1 MLILGCEVKFQQDL
15 EIAWVLF
22 TLFFYVLS
30 WCLNIVRSSM
40 EKYKLKRLLFFSHF
54 INSYSC
60 LHINIKKWE
69 GHWRLLIWQLFHW
82 PLRNHLFPSLP
93 HIFFLLAT
101 LGHSQ
106 GTPHASLDLLLSCLL
121 AGQLQKLTR
130 KSDTA
135 YWGQETAEL
144 LRNVGPVERQ
154 TSLEYTKV
162 GSFHECW
169 LHMYLCGPG
178 GYVCICSS
186 VGHLSDPS

>member
-1 MLILGCEVKFQQDL
+1 M
-15 EIAWVLF
+15 F
-22 TLFFYVLS
+22 TP
-30 WCLNIVRSSM
+30 
-40 EKYKLKRLLFFSHF
+40 KYKKMGRALKTTHMTVVSVTSQEPPLSFFSP
-54 INSYSC
+54 SY
-60 LHINIKKWE
+60 
-69 GHWRLLIWQLFHW
+69 
-82 PLRNHLFPSLP
+82 
-93 HIFFLLAT
+93 FFLLAT

-106 GTPHASLDLLLSCLL
+106 GTPHASLDLLLSCLP

-169 LHMYLCGPG
+169 
-178 GYVCICSS
+178 CICIC
-186 VGHLSDPS
+186 VVRVVMCVFVALWAI